1 MLSIDQSPDRG
12 VGVPTTSFLLDG
24 SSTLRR
30 LPRAADAGSSTN
42 QSGDHGRHADVYG
55 YPRSRPRHVCAVL
68 REMNAFLGSLP
79 QQN

>member
-30 LPRAADAGSSTN
+30 LPRGADAGSSTIS
-42 QSGDHGRHADVYG
+42 QTIMAGMQTYTDIRVPALAMYALC
-55 YPRSRPRHVCAVL
+55 CA
-68 REMNAFLGSLP
+68 R
-79 QQN
+79 